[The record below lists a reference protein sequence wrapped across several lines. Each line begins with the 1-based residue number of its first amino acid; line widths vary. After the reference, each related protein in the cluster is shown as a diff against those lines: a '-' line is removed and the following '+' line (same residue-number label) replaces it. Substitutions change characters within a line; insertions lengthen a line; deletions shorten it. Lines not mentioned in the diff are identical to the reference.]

1 MESEQELGPDGKPL
15 PPSASDKTPPTTAA
29 AGGGSAGLAPSLASK
44 GTSSGAPGAG
54 AVKELVPASPPK
66 AAVRSYSFTTGYAT
80 KDSSSSSVNSSSQS
94 RVVSIDKNDTDHS
107 NRDTVAT
114 DLPPGRKS

>member
-1 MESEQELGPDGKPL
+1 VESEQELGPDGKPL
-15 PPSASDKTPPTTAA
+15 PPSASDKTPPTAAA
-29 AGGGSAGLAPSLASK
+29 AGGGGGLAPSLASK

-94 RVVSIDKNDTDHS
+94 RVESADKNDS